1 MIFALICTDKP
12 ESLPL
17 RLATRPAHVAWL
29 EGLDRDGRLKLA
41 GPFLGP
47 DGKPMGSMVMITAND
62 IAEAQAVA
70 ASDPYA
76 AAGLFQSVDIRPFT
90 WAFKN
95 PEA

>member
-17 RLATRPAHVAWL
+17 RLETRPAHVAWL
-29 EGLDRDGRLKLA
+29 ESLDSGGRLKLA

-47 DGKPMGSMVMITAND
+47 DGKPMGSMVMITAGD
-62 IAEAQAVA
+62 LPDAQALA
-70 ASDPYA
+70 ATDPYA
-76 AAGLFQSVDIRPFT
+76 LAGLFQSVDIRPFS